1 MLLTRFTKAFKTEEL
16 TFLFEEEKF
25 VHQMIARKLI
35 AFLWQKLKLLI
46 ADSALE
52 LIGSQDSVIL
62 TIDVGNRYC
71 TRFTKQ
77 QFDQ

>member
-1 MLLTRFTKAFKTEEL
+1 M
-16 TFLFEEEKF
+16 
-25 VHQMIARKLI
+25 VARKLI

-71 TRFTKQ
+71 TRFTEQ
-77 QFDQ
+77 QFNQGIRIVLETLNEKVEIF